1 MGSVET
7 PSSNLV
13 DSGLGEQ
20 NEKDSSVLDARV
32 HSIAIFGEPDNEEI
46 ELLLRRDG
54 DFLKAVITSSSLD
67 AGSLETVRNLT
78 VESLVRVT
86 AQLGPQEDSER
97 PAKRRKSTSDSKILQ
112 VSSIKVLSKA
122 KSILLQRRIISHGA
136 IGEKDYS
143 TSTSPKDLIEDRLNN
158 RLLDARVSS
167 TAAIFKVFSG
177 IHELAVQFL
186 RDAEFYHIP
195 TPAMVNY
202 MWPGEEDDHFSV
214 SYLDDKTAWLAPTSE
229 VHLSM
234 ALAADMQ
241 RVYDIHT
248 VFRREPKSDGRH
260 LTEFTMLELVFAL
273 KDNWVEILD
282 LADDLLVYIIRS
294 LQEQEKYKSL
304 TQIAERLYPLAGSFQ
319 LGLDPKTGRLPRI
332 TFKQAKTF
340 LTDCLG
346 QNANDEKDF
355 SREEEAALGTLL
367 SSPSSP
373 IQPPTDV
380 FIITHYPGHIR
391 ACNVYPTSSHANE
404 NEADGGTTT
413 THSFDVILRGQEIIT
428 GCQLLHS
435 YDDLRAAFSNRTP
448 VPIDPDSPEWK
459 PYMAAH
465 ELGMPPWGG
474 FGLGINRLVQ
484 GFLGLDDIRETVL
497 FPRDASRLV
506 P

>member
-13 DSGLGEQ
+13 DSGLGEK
-20 NEKDSSVLDARV
+20 NEKDTSVLDARV
-32 HSIAIFGEPDNEEI
+32 HSIFGEPDNEDI

-54 DFLKAVITSSSLD
+54 DFFKAVITSSSLD
-67 AGSLETVRNLT
+67 AGSLETVKNLT

-86 AQLGPQEDSER
+86 TQVGPQQDSER
-97 PAKRRKSTSDSKILQ
+97 PAKRRKSTSDRKILQ
-112 VSSIKVLSKA
+112 VSSIKVLTKA
-122 KSILLQRRIISHGA
+122 KSILPERRIISHGA
-136 IGEKDYS
+136 PGDKDSS

-167 TAAIFKVFSG
+167 TAAIFKIFSG

-186 RDAEFYHIP
+186 RDAKFYHMP
-195 TPAMVNY
+195 TPALVNY

-214 SYLDDKTAWLAPTSE
+214 SYLDGKTAWLAPTSE

-260 LTEFTMLELVFAL
+260 LTEFTILELVFAL
-273 KDNWVEILD
+273 KDNWIEILD

-294 LQEQEKYKSL
+294 LQEQEKYTSL

-332 TFKQAKTF
+332 TFKEAKTF
-340 LTDCLG
+340 LRDCLG
-346 QNANDEKDF
+346 QYANDEKDF

-391 ACNVYPTSSHANE
+391 ACNVYPANE
-404 NEADGGTTT
+404 NEDDDT
-413 THSFDVILRGQEIIT
+413 THSFDIILCGQEIIT

-435 YDDLRAAFSNRTP
+435 YEDLRAAFSNRTP
-448 VPIDPDSPEWK
+448 PIDSDSPEWK
-459 PYMAAH
+459 SYMAAH